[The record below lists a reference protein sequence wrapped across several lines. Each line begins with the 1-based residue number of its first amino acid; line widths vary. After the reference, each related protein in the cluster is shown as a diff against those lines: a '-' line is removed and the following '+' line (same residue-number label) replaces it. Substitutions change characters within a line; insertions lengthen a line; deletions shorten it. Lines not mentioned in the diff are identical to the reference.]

1 MSGGSGREA
10 PSGGAPVGL
19 LCDLAPLE
27 RAVILHL
34 RRWCSGG
41 AAAAQAV
48 AQFADRLGPQDGLRL
63 ARHLD
68 RFLLHCLGRS
78 RRPLRCHAVDCP
90 CLGADES
97 MLARQVAL
105 AAAGDSDA
113 ALRIALDYLPDA
125 AAWQAVIFAEDLG
138 LALHGLIQDRE
149 AWAALFR
156 PSPFPPA
163 PERTT

>member
-1 MSGGSGREA
+1 MSRGSGRGT

-27 RAVILHL
+27 RAVVLHL

-41 AAAAQAV
+41 AEAAWTV
-48 AQFADRLGPQDGLRL
+48 TQFAEGLGPQGGLRL
-63 ARHLD
+63 ARRMD

-78 RRPLRCHAVDCP
+78 QRPLLRHAIGCP

-113 ALRIALDYLPDA
+113 ALRIALDYLPDT
-125 AAWQAVIFAEDLG
+125 AAWQAVILSEDLG
-138 LALHGLIQDRE
+138 LALHGLIQDRD
-149 AWAALFR
+149 AWPAILR

-163 PERTT
+163 PERTS